1 LEAVPPAFRNKGLG
15 VFLMQALDQYGYE
28 YLVKQIEYT
37 NSQNPRNY
45 LAFLKAAVAE
55 DYAGVGQ
62 ETLNQELEQ
71 LREKY
76 RPRVSRILGTENYR
90 YIPVKMGEKVFYV
103 EGILFEGDKV
113 NFMLLDNKG
122 NVMVMKTLSLLT
134 DNDKIEEFL
143 ARIEEVFSKF
153 TEDLV

>member
-1 LEAVPPAFRNKGLG
+1 MNHV
-15 VFLMQALDQYGYE
+15 
-28 YLVKQIEYT
+28 
-37 NSQNPRNY
+37 
-45 LAFLKAAVAE
+45 
-55 DYAGVGQ
+55 
-62 ETLNQELEQ
+62 LEQ
-71 LREKY
+71 LRDKY

-122 NVMVMKTLSLLT
+122 NVMVMKTFSLLT
-134 DNDKIEEFL
+134 DGDKIEEFL